1 MTSTKEYGDFQT
13 PEKLA
18 KEIAVI
24 VNSSL
29 PKIDTIIEPTCG
41 TGSFIKAFTEIET
54 SAKKVIG
61 WEINSQYVEI
71 AKQHI
76 SRIDETLSISIK
88 QQNFFDIDWS
98 QIKSEMNNSL
108 FIGNP
113 PWVTNSDLGKYLS
126 SNTPQKINFQNL
138 SGLEA
143 MTGKSNFDISEW
155 ILIQICQQISRTTSA
170 MAFLVKTSVARKIYQ
185 YIANN
190 KLSISSI
197 QIREIDAKKHFDVN
211 VDACLFVAKGS
222 KTNINRYVCD
232 IYTSLHN
239 STPQRTIGL
248 RGGKLIS
255 DINTYTKLADIDSGC
270 ELKWRSGVKHD
281 ASKIMEFTIT
291 EQGLTN
297 GFGETVDISDNYLY
311 PMYKSSDIAQPVLS
325 PPRKKMLVTQHKI
338 GEDTNLIRDI
348 SPDTWN
354 YLTTN
359 SNKLDSRKSS
369 IYKNAPRFAIFG
381 VGDYTFRPW
390 KIVISSLYK
399 NIKFSKI
406 GCFDNKPIILDDT
419 CYMLGFDSEEE
430 ADLILTVLTSDIA
443 SKFIDSII
451 FKDNKRAVT
460 ATILNRISLRPIAVR
475 LGVDESFDS
484 LFSKDKDQQLLL
496 RT

>member
-1 MTSTKEYGDFQT
+1 MRLSKEYGDFQT

-29 PKIDTIIEPTCG
+29 PKIDAIIEPTCG
-41 TGSFIKAFTEIET
+41 TGSFIKAFTEIKT

-76 SRIDETLSISIK
+76 SRIDESLSISIK
-88 QQNFFDIDWS
+88 QQNFFDVEWS
-98 QIKSEMNNSL
+98 QIKCEANNSL

-113 PWVTNSDLGKYLS
+113 PWVTNSELGKYLS
-126 SNTPQKINFQNL
+126 GNLPQKINFQNL

-155 ILIQICQQISRTTSA
+155 ILIKICQQISCTTSA

-197 QIREIDAKKHFDVN
+197 QIREIDAKKHFGVN

-222 KTNINRYVCD
+222 KTSINQYVCD
-232 IYTSLHN
+232 IYTSLHS

-248 RGGKLIS
+248 HGGKLIS

-281 ASKIMEFTIT
+281 ASKIMEFNIT
-291 EQGLTN
+291 DQGLTN
-297 GFGETVDISDNYLY
+297 GLGEIVNISDNYLY
-311 PMYKSSDIAQPVLS
+311 PMYKSSDIAQPVLN
-325 PPRKKMLVTQHKI
+325 PPRKKMLVTQQKI
-338 GEDTNLIRDI
+338 GEDTKVIKDI

-354 YLTTN
+354 YLTIN
-359 SNKLDSRKSS
+359 SDKLDSRKSS

-399 NIKFSKI
+399 NIKFYKI

-419 CYMLGFDSEEE
+419 CYMLGFDSEAE
-430 ADLILTVLTSDIA
+430 ADLILTVLTSEIA

-484 LFSKDKDQQLLL
+484 LFSKDKDKQLLL